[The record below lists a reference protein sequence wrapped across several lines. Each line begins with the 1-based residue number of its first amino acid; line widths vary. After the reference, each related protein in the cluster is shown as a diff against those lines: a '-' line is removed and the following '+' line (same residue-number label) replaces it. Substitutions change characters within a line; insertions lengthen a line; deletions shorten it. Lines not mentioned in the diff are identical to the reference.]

1 MFRKQKDSVKVADLI
16 IFCNEKDSQ
25 QYLVF
30 DLKYGDN
37 IIGKNSSLCSIVLS
51 FTKEIDDVHTKISI
65 EDDDYTIEDLG
76 SQKGTFKI
84 KSDNSLIR
92 LKPNKSYDLSNNHI
106 FYIGKYKCK
115 FQIVKPGRAM
125 AFSLSPT
132 DILNSQKNNNNTS
145 VHQNANINNRKGS
158 KKVQSYEDDIE
169 DSTDLPSKQQHKKN
183 QITSKMIQNRLEAE
197 NIDEEED
204 EKHFQKINNNKTAL
218 ASSVAQSKKAT
229 NTQKNFVKSKGQLA
243 KGIKGTFKNGQSDE
257 DQDLK
262 KEDIYDITNTQ
273 LYKVSDE
280 EEEDCEFQFSFP
292 KSFKKNNNQDEEQP
306 TRKRAASNRKN
317 NGVQAQQQKHDE
329 DEMKLDS
336 QFLKRIQDK
345 LKSNTEINEQRK
357 VINDLAQKYS
367 SQKNTQKQS
376 QDIPFDD
383 KKEKQASLEK
393 KESEDYWSPS
403 TLKRKNTNKAE
414 ATSDK
419 NKSKTLNKEVKN
431 ETEASKV
438 EAPSKKIWKEKEQI
452 SKQDPTNKKN
462 SKKQEEDQEQE
473 EEQQEPKK
481 KEVTSKSK
489 KDLKLKYKNKDKMEK
504 LKQQAE
510 NVLNTIKNSSNQ
522 SKKQDHESAD
532 KSKTKQK
539 DKTKSKT
546 KSKTFDDSTSIGNND
561 NDEDEEYSIEEEEE
575 EDMQSQSQKI
585 AKAISTRK
593 RKYDDLMT
601 QQTKQETNKNS
612 KSKEQISKQI
622 VNDKEKTK
630 TTDTNKTETDS
641 KGKNSDAKKKHS
653 KETPQAKNSKETK
666 ASEEQKKSKPQNNK
680 QQKNELQDKQVDKIK
695 EEKPASLRRS
705 TRKNQIEEEE
715 KEEKITKK
723 SVTKTVQKA
732 SAKKSTSK
740 KQSKKENSDEGEE
753 EEENQM
759 EIEEPKSTRKSA
771 RKSILKAQ
779 SVDNSQQN
787 EDQISKDQS
796 KKSRRSEKNT
806 VKSKKETQK
815 PKSLIRRTLGSKK
828 EALLLQQ
835 SAGIIM
841 DIPRRNKFRIIF
853 SNSSITDEEK
863 KQMSTYG
870 VKILN
875 EFHSANDFNILVTD
889 EFKRRLKTLVALN
902 KGYPII
908 SQNWIKE
915 CIKEDK
921 IVPYESFVITKVD
934 KALAKQHNFELKK
947 SINNQKDHPEGILH
961 GLTFVCQNSFDNL
974 NKEEV
979 RKLVESAGGSFL
991 YEKPKNTSAYFL
1003 SDPSKSEYNK
1013 QQNESNEIVLDIE
1026 GLLQTCLLQFNVL
1039 GNYIIT
1045 SSAKEKK
1052 STKKK

>member
-37 IIGKNSSLCSIVLS
+37 IIGKNSSQCSIVLR
-51 FTKEIDDVHTKISI
+51 FTNEIDDVHTKISI

-132 DILNSQKNNNNTS
+132 DILNSQKNNSNTPAVTNNK
-145 VHQNANINNRKGS
+145 KGS
-158 KKVQSYEDDIE
+158 KKQQSYEDDIE
-169 DSTDLPSKQQHKKN
+169 DYTDLPSKQQHKKN
-183 QITSKMIQNRLEAE
+183 QITSKIIQNRLEAE

-204 EKHFQKINNNKTAL
+204 EKHFQKINNNKIAL
-218 ASSVAQSKKAT
+218 ASSTAQSKKT
-229 NTQKNFVKSKGQLA
+229 LNTQKNFVKSKGQLA
-243 KGIKGTFKNGQSDE
+243 KGIKGTFKNDQKDE
-257 DQDLK
+257 DEHQK
-262 KEDIYDITNTQ
+262 KEEIYDITDTQ

-280 EEEDCEFQFSFP
+280 EEDDCEFQFSFP
-292 KSFKKNNNQDEEQP
+292 KSFIKKNNQDEEQT
-306 TRKRAASNRKN
+306 TRKRAASNKKN
-317 NGVQAQQQKHDE
+317 NNGIQTQQEKHDE

-345 LKSNTEINEQRK
+345 LKNNTELNESRK

-403 TLKRKNTNKAE
+403 TLKRKNVNKAE
-414 ATSDK
+414 DTTDK
-419 NKSKTLNKEVKN
+419 NKSKTVSKTDKN
-431 ETEASKV
+431 EKEGKKTEVASKKT
-438 EAPSKKIWKEKEQI
+438 SKEKEQ
-452 SKQDPTNKKN
+452 SKQELADKKN
-462 SKKQEEDQEQE
+462 SKKQEEKEH
-473 EEQQEPKK
+473 EEQQESKK
-481 KEVTSKSK
+481 KEVASKSK
-489 KDLKLKYKNKDKMEK
+489 KELKVQQKSDDKMEK

-510 NVLNTIKNSSNQ
+510 NVLNTIKNSN
-522 SKKQDHESAD
+522 SKKQDHEPAE

-539 DKTKSKT
+539 EQQKNKT
-546 KSKTFDDSTSIGNND
+546 KSKTFDDSTSISNND
-561 NDEDEEYSIEEEEE
+561 QEDEEYSIEEEE
-575 EDMQSQSQKI
+575 DLQQSQSQKV

-601 QQTKQETNKNS
+601 QQTKQETNTNS
-612 KSKEQISKQI
+612 KSKEQKLKQT
-622 VNDKEKTK
+622 VNDKDKTK
-630 TTDTNKTETDS
+630 TTAITKVETDS
-641 KGKNSDAKKKHS
+641 KGKSSDSKKKQS
-653 KETPQAKNSKETK
+653 KETSKATNSKETK
-666 ASEEQKKSKPQNNK
+666 ITEEQKKSSKASNNNK
-680 QQKNELQDKQVDKIK
+680 QQKKESEDKQVEKIE

-705 TRKNQIEEEE
+705 TRKAQVEEEQ
-715 KEEKITKK
+715 KEEKVSKK
-723 SVTKTVQKA
+723 SVTKTIQKA

-740 KQSKKENSDEGEE
+740 KQSKKDSSDEGEE

-779 SVDNSQQN
+779 SVENSQQN
-787 EDQISKDQS
+787 EDKKSNDQS
-796 KKSRRSEKNT
+796 KKSKKTEKT
-806 VKSKKETQK
+806 TLKSKKDAQK

-828 EALLLQQ
+828 EVLLLQQ

-863 KQMSTYG
+863 KEMSTYG

-875 EFHSANDFNILVTD
+875 DFHNANDFNILVTD

-921 IVPYESFVITKVD
+921 IVPYESFIITKVD

-947 SINNQKDHPEGILH
+947 SISNQKDHPEGILH

-1003 SDPSKSEYNK
+1003 SDPSKTDYNK

-1026 GLLQTCLLQFNVL
+1026 GLLQTCLLQYNVL
-1039 GNYIIT
+1039 DNYIIT

>member
-37 IIGKNSSLCSIVLS
+37 IIGKNSSLCSIVLR
-51 FTKEIDDVHTKISI
+51 FTDEIDDVHTKISI

-132 DILNSQKNNNNTS
+132 DILNSQKNNSNTS
-145 VHQNANINNRKGS
+145 APQNAITNSKRGS
-158 KKVQSYEDDIE
+158 KKIQSYEDDIE
-169 DSTDLPSKQQHKKN
+169 DYTDLPSKQQHKKN
-183 QITSKMIQNRLEAE
+183 QISSKIIQNRLEAE

-204 EKHFQKINNNKTAL
+204 EKHFQKINNSKTAL
-218 ASSVAQSKKAT
+218 ASSTAQSKKAQ

-243 KGIKGTFKNGQSDE
+243 KGIKGAFKNDQKDE
-257 DQDLK
+257 DSNLK
-262 KEDIYDITNTQ
+262 KEDIYDITDTQ

-280 EEEDCEFQFSFP
+280 EEEDCDFQFSFP
-292 KSFKKNNNQDEEQP
+292 KSFKKSNNHEEEQA
-306 TRKRAASNRKN
+306 TRKRAASNKKN
-317 NGVQAQQQKHDE
+317 NGIQTQQEQHDE
-329 DEMKLDS
+329 DSMKLDS

-345 LKSNTEINEQRK
+345 LKNSEINEQRK

-376 QDIPFDD
+376 QDIPFED
-383 KKEKQASLEK
+383 KKEKSNSLEK

-403 TLKRKNTNKAE
+403 TLKRKNTTKPQ
-414 ATSDK
+414 ATTDK
-419 NKSKTLNKEVKN
+419 TKSKTLNKIDKN
-431 ETEASKV
+431 ENEPIKVESSKKASKQ
-438 EAPSKKIWKEKEQI
+438 KEQTI
-452 SKQDPTNKKN
+452 NQEPTNKKN
-462 SKKQEEDQEQE
+462 SKKQVEDQEIQE
-473 EEQQEPKK
+473 EPKK
-481 KEVTSKSK
+481 KEVASKSK
-489 KDLKLKYKNKDKMEK
+489 KDLKLQQKKDDKMEK

-510 NVLNTIKNSSNQ
+510 NVLNTIKNSNQ
-522 SKKQDHESAD
+522 SKKQDDEQAD
-532 KSKTKQK
+532 KSKIKQK
-539 DKTKSKT
+539 DQSAKNKTKSKT
-546 KSKTFDDSTSIGNND
+546 VDDSTSISDQNQ
-561 NDEDEEYSIEEEEE
+561 EDEEYSMEE
-575 EDMQSQSQKI
+575 EDFQSQSQKI
-585 AKAISTRK
+585 AKSISTRK

-601 QQTKQETNKNS
+601 QPTKQEPIKNS
-612 KSKEQISKQI
+612 KSKEQKTKQT

-630 TTDTNKTETDS
+630 AAVTAIKEETPQ
-641 KGKNSDAKKKHS
+641 KGKNSDAKKKQS
-653 KETPQAKNSKETK
+653 KETPKAANSKETK
-666 ASEEQKKSKPQNNK
+666 ITEEQKKSKSQNNK
-680 QQKNELQDKQVDKIK
+680 QQKKESHDKQVEKI
-695 EEKPASLRRS
+695 EEEQPASLRRS
-705 TRKNQIEEEE
+705 TRKAQVEDEE
-715 KEEKITKK
+715 KQEKTTKK
-723 SVTKTVQKA
+723 SVSKIVQKT

-740 KQSKKENSDEGEE
+740 KQTKKESSDEGEQE
-753 EEENQM
+753 EESQM
-759 EIEEPKSTRKSA
+759 EIEETKPTRKSA
-771 RKSILKAQ
+771 RKSILKE
-779 SVDNSQQN
+779 SYSDNKQQN
-787 EDQISKDQS
+787 EDQKSKDQA
-796 KKSRRSEKNT
+796 KKSKQTEKAT
-806 VKSKKETQK
+806 AKSKKDTQK

-863 KQMSTYG
+863 KEMSTYG

-875 EFHSANDFNILVTD
+875 DFHSANDFNILVTD

-921 IVPYESFVITKVD
+921 IVPYEPFIITKVD

-991 YEKPKNTSAYFL
+991 YEKPKHTSAYFL
-1003 SDPSKSEYNK
+1003 SDPSKTEYNK

-1026 GLLQTCLLQFNVL
+1026 GLLQTCLLQYNVL
-1039 GNYIIT
+1039 DNYIIT
-1045 SSAKEKK
+1045 TPAKEKK